1 MLTATCS
8 KTSWRRYKIG
18 TPWQRKPPLPG
29 RMRKRSSSAEQ
40 GKQLPRWSA
49 VLQLANEIVAD
60 ERVAALIGNP
70 RVSATQLAELII
82 AVAGAEFDGNAQNFV
97 RLLVENDRLSV
108 LPEIAELYEH
118 YRAEAERAGGAR
130 MGSAFPVDDA
140 QKAQVAAMLKKR
152 LGREV
157 TVSADVDPSLVG
169 GAIIRAGDLVID
181 GTVLGQL
188 AKLEVALAR

>member
-1 MLTATCS
+1 MAE
-8 KTSWRRYKIG
+8 KTTIARPYA
-18 TPWQRKPPLPG
+18 QAAFDL
-29 RMRKRSSSAEQ
+29 AEQ

-49 VLQLANEIVAD
+49 VLQLANEIEAD
-60 ERVAALIGNP
+60 ERCAALIGNP

-118 YRAEAERAGGAR
+118 YRAEAERTVEAH
-130 MGSAFPVDDA
+130 MVSAFPVDDA

>member
-1 MLTATCS
+1 MAE
-8 KTSWRRYKIG
+8 KTTIARPYA
-18 TPWQRKPPLPG
+18 QAVFEL
-29 RMRKRSSSAEQ
+29 AEQ

-49 VLQLANEIVAD
+49 VLQLANELVAD
-60 ERVAALIGNP
+60 P
-70 RVSATQLAELII
+70 RVSATQLAELSI

-118 YRAEAERAGGAR
+118 YRAEAERTVEAHLV
-130 MGSAFPVDDA
+130 SAFPVDDA